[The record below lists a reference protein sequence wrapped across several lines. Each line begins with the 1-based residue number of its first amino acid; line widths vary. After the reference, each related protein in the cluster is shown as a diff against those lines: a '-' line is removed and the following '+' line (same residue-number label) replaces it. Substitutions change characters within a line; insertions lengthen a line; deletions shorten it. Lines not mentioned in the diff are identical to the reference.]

1 MDFPIF
7 SYDFRE
13 LNLHKKAIKR
23 PRPFFS
29 GASASMALR
38 TRKVIALQDT
48 TSSASAHLGCNG
60 EVIISDVTNNNGG
73 FMGKS

>member
-1 MDFPIF
+1 
-7 SYDFRE
+7 
-13 LNLHKKAIKR
+13 
-23 PRPFFS
+23 
-29 GASASMALR
+29 MALR

-48 TSSASAHLGCNG
+48 TSSASQRQGLKNG